1 MATLKNEFSETQDE
15 RQILVLEPAD
25 KEQAV
30 IAARHLAAKAGLTV
44 TDQFEFA
51 TAVSELATNILK
63 YAKTGEISL
72 KILQLGDRVGVEV
85 SALDKGPGIADI
97 DRAMEDNF
105 STSKKSLGLGL
116 PSVRRLTDEFEI
128 ASTAGEG
135 TRISARKWRRG
146 A

>member
-1 MATLKNEFSETQDE
+1 MAPVTNESSKRCEE
-15 RQILVLEPAD
+15 RQIPISEPAD

-30 IAARHLAAKAGLTV
+30 IAARHLAAKAGLTL

-51 TAVSELATNILK
+51 TAVSELATNIIK
-63 YAKTGEISL
+63 YAKTGEIWL
-72 KILQLGDRVGVEV
+72 KIVQRGDQVGVEV
-85 SALDKGPGIADI
+85 SARDKGPGIIDI

-105 STSKKSLGLGL
+105 STSNESLGLGL

-128 ASTAGEG
+128 ASTAEEG
-135 TRISARKWRRG
+135 TRISARKWRRS

>member
-1 MATLKNEFSETQDE
+1 MPPGTNESSKTCEE
-15 RQILVLEPAD
+15 RQILISDPAD

-30 IAARHLAAKAGLTV
+30 IAARHLAAKAGLTS

-51 TAVSELATNILK
+51 TAVSELATNIIK
-63 YAKTGEISL
+63 YAKTGEILL
-72 KILQLGDRVGVEV
+72 KIIQLGDRMGVEV
-85 SALDKGPGIADI
+85 MARDEGPGIVDI
-97 DRAMEDNF
+97 DLAMQDNF
-105 STSKKSLGLGL
+105 TTSPKSLGLGL

-128 ASTAGEG
+128 ESRAGEG